1 MRRKKIIEASVV
13 CILLLLLG
21 AYMEFSSRSM
31 DDKNRIIR
39 GSPGSGRQE
48 VELTLNAGEQLK
60 DYDYQISVPAQ
71 CIDEKTAQSYFSRA
85 EKEIDETFFPEGEE
99 AAHVTEQVHMKPS
112 YVKGLVKADW
122 TLDQYNAVDVD
133 GTIREDQ
140 LDPQGELVQ
149 ASVAL
154 TCEKYREEYTFS
166 FQVYPKVMS
175 QQEKVIHEIA
185 AEVEQQSTQEG
196 ERYLTLPDQAAGV
209 KLQWKEKKQHLVW
222 KILFFEV
229 LVLFLMAGI
238 VLERKRTAD
247 HIKKEQMKLE
257 DWKKDADY
265 DRLGLEEEYIEYL
278 GNKVVCHSL
287 PIRPGRNLAVICE
300 TAAVNHRQKKMG
312 YNAAQ
317 ELYRRVQANMTKSN
331 DEE

>member
-1 MRRKKIIEASVV
+1 MRRKKIIEAAVV
-13 CILLLLLG
+13 CILLLLFG
-21 AYMEFSSRSM
+21 AYMEFSDRSM

-48 VELTLNAGEQLK
+48 VELTLNAGEKLK
-60 DYDYQISVPAQ
+60 NYDYQVSVPAQ

-175 QQEKVIHEIA
+175 QQEVSVIDMKMAKQMREIA
-185 AEVEQQSTQEG
+185 GSYASPSEELIAEVLCGTYG
-196 ERYLTLPDQAAGV
+196 EDAKPKEAGEKVTIPKATYSRYLG
-209 KLQWKEKKQHLVW
+209 
-222 KILFFEV
+222 
-229 LVLFLMAGI
+229 GYS
-238 VLERKRTAD
+238 
-247 HIKKEQMKLE
+247 KKEANLIIEKALAYYFE
-257 DWKKDADY
+257 NN
-265 DRLGLEEEYIEYL
+265 EEE
-278 GNKVVCHSL
+278 
-287 PIRPGRNLAVICE
+287 
-300 TAAVNHRQKKMG
+300 TA
-312 YNAAQ
+312 
-317 ELYRRVQANMTKSN
+317 
-331 DEE
+331 

>member
-140 LDPQGELVQ
+140 LDPQGQVNCIDSDENDGKKMKYLTESYSKLFALRGGLSDFIIYDADVQ
-149 ASVAL
+149 L
-154 TCEKYREEYTFS
+154 RNQLNEKYND
-166 FQVYPKVMS
+166 KVK
-175 QQEKVIHEIA
+175 KVWNI
-185 AEVEQQSTQEG
+185 
-196 ERYLTLPDQAAGV
+196 
-209 KLQWKEKKQHLVW
+209 
-222 KILFFEV
+222 
-229 LVLFLMAGI
+229 
-238 VLERKRTAD
+238 
-247 HIKKEQMKLE
+247 MK
-257 DWKKDADY
+257 DY
-265 DRLGLEEEYIEYL
+265 I
-278 GNKVVCHSL
+278 
-287 PIRPGRNLAVICE
+287 
-300 TAAVNHRQKKMG
+300 
-312 YNAAQ
+312 
-317 ELYRRVQANMTKSN
+317 
-331 DEE
+331 

>member
-140 LDPQGELVQ
+140 LDPQE
-149 ASVAL
+149 
-154 TCEKYREEYTFS
+154 
-166 FQVYPKVMS
+166 
-175 QQEKVIHEIA
+175 
-185 AEVEQQSTQEG
+185 
-196 ERYLTLPDQAAGV
+196 
-209 KLQWKEKKQHLVW
+209 
-222 KILFFEV
+222 
-229 LVLFLMAGI
+229 
-238 VLERKRTAD
+238 
-247 HIKKEQMKLE
+247 
-257 DWKKDADY
+257 
-265 DRLGLEEEYIEYL
+265 
-278 GNKVVCHSL
+278 N
-287 PIRPGRNLAVICE
+287 
-300 TAAVNHRQKKMG
+300 
-312 YNAAQ
+312 
-317 ELYRRVQANMTKSN
+317 LYRRVWHLPVKSTGRN
-331 DEE
+331 IRFLFKYTRK

>member
-1 MRRKKIIEASVV
+1 MRRKKIIEAAVV

-21 AYMEFSSRSM
+21 AYMEFSDRSM

-48 VELTLNAGEQLK
+48 VELTLNAGEKLK
-60 DYDYQISVPAQ
+60 NYDYQVSVPAQ

-166 FQVYPKVMS
+166 LQNNARH
-175 QQEKVIHEIA
+175 QETDKH
-185 AEVEQQSTQEG
+185 
-196 ERYLTLPDQAAGV
+196 L
-209 KLQWKEKKQHLVW
+209 KKQNFPYQM
-222 KILFFEV
+222 LFFFFPLKMKWSSRV
-229 LVLFLMAGI
+229 RRKGKGI
-238 VLERKRTAD
+238 
-247 HIKKEQMKLE
+247 
-257 DWKKDADY
+257 
-265 DRLGLEEEYIEYL
+265 
-278 GNKVVCHSL
+278 
-287 PIRPGRNLAVICE
+287 
-300 TAAVNHRQKKMG
+300 
-312 YNAAQ
+312 
-317 ELYRRVQANMTKSN
+317 
-331 DEE
+331 

>member
-1 MRRKKIIEASVV
+1 MRRKKIIEAAVV

-21 AYMEFSSRSM
+21 AYMEFSDRSM

-48 VELTLNAGEQLK
+48 VELTLNAGEKLK
-60 DYDYQISVPAQ
+60 NYDYQVSVPAQ

-185 AEVEQQSTQEG
+185 AA
-196 ERYLTLPDQAAGV
+196 LP
-209 KLQWKEKKQHLVW
+209 E
-222 KILFFEV
+222 
-229 LVLFLMAGI
+229 
-238 VLERKRTAD
+238 
-247 HIKKEQMKLE
+247 
-257 DWKKDADY
+257 
-265 DRLGLEEEYIEYL
+265 
-278 GNKVVCHSL
+278 
-287 PIRPGRNLAVICE
+287 PPAV
-300 TAAVNHRQKKMG
+300 
-312 YNAAQ
+312 
-317 ELYRRVQANMTKSN
+317 
-331 DEE
+331 

>member
-1 MRRKKIIEASVV
+1 MRRTKIIEAAVV
-13 CILLLLLG
+13 GILLLLLG

-60 DYDYQISVPAQ
+60 NYDYQVSVPAQ
-71 CIDEKTAQSYFSRA
+71 CMDEKTAQSYFSRA

-140 LDPQGELVQ
+140 LDPKGELVQ

-166 FQVYPKVMS
+166 FYPLMVS
-175 QQEKVIHEIA
+175 PFPVRANLTAYIA
-185 AEVEQQSTQEG
+185 WSWANCGILLQSVLQCA
-196 ERYLTLPDQAAGV
+196 RLHILLSSRQNKISLTLCMHP
-209 KLQWKEKKQHLVW
+209 L
-222 KILFFEV
+222 
-229 LVLFLMAGI
+229 
-238 VLERKRTAD
+238 
-247 HIKKEQMKLE
+247 
-257 DWKKDADY
+257 
-265 DRLGLEEEYIEYL
+265 
-278 GNKVVCHSL
+278 
-287 PIRPGRNLAVICE
+287 
-300 TAAVNHRQKKMG
+300 
-312 YNAAQ
+312 
-317 ELYRRVQANMTKSN
+317 TK
-331 DEE
+331 